1 MASKTAKLQD
11 HYHTGK
17 LWHSPDFLKLWIGET
32 VSLLGSEV
40 TTLAL
45 PLTAIVLLKAT
56 PLQMGL
62 LSAAGSV
69 PFLLVTLFAGVWID
83 HKRRRP
89 TLIIANIGRA
99 ILLGLVPLLAF
110 LGYLRIEYLFIIA
123 LLTGILTVFFQLAYE
138 AYLPRLVEQDQ
149 LVEGNSKLSLSSSLA
164 ELGGPG
170 LAGILVQAITAPF
183 AILVDAFSFLFSA
196 LNLLIIHKPE
206 PSFPSSQEKI
216 HIFREMSEGIHLT
229 VKNSYLRAF
238 AGEAATYNLFWEVI
252 QVVLV
257 LFAVRQLH
265 LSSLLIGL
273 IFAVGS
279 VGSLFSALVTE
290 RLARKFGVGKTMIA
304 AQMLGDIAT
313 LFIPLTAILGS
324 QTGAITCMILAFFL
338 RGAGNTMCN
347 VHVNSVRQTIT
358 PDAFRG
364 RTNAV
369 YRLLVSGVVAI
380 GALLGGVLGQQLGLQ
395 LTLLVGAL
403 GVSSSWLWL
412 LCSSLRR
419 LHQLPSGAEE
429 LISAPK
435 DDIVREGKTSS
446 QLS

>member
-1 MASKTAKLQD
+1 MASKTTKLQN
-11 HYHTGK
+11 HYHTGT
-17 LWHSPDFLKLWIGET
+17 LWHSHDFLKLWTGET

-62 LSAAGSV
+62 LSAAGSI

-89 TLIIANIGRA
+89 TLIIANLGRA
-99 ILLGLVPLLAF
+99 VLLALVPLLAF

-123 LLTGILTVFFQLAYE
+123 LLAGVLTVFFQLAYE
-138 AYLPRLVEQDQ
+138 AYLPRLVEQHQ
-149 LVEGNSKLSLSSSLA
+149 LVDGNSKLSLSSSIA

-170 LAGILVQAITAPF
+170 LAGILVQTITAPF
-183 AILVDAFSFLFSA
+183 AILVDALSFLFSA
-196 LNLLIIHKPE
+196 LNLLLISKPE
-206 PSFPSSQEKI
+206 PTLPSSQEKI
-216 HIFREMSEGIHLT
+216 HIFREIREGIHVT
-229 VKNSYLRAF
+229 VKNCYLRAF
-238 AGEAATYNLFWEVI
+238 AGEAATYNLFWQAI

-279 VGSLFSALVTE
+279 IGSLLSALLTE
-290 RLARKFGVGKTMIA
+290 RLAHKFGVGKTMIA
-304 AQMLGDIAT
+304 AQTLSDVAT
-313 LFIPLTAILGS
+313 LLIPLTTILGS
-324 QTGAITCMILAFFL
+324 KNSTIVCMIVAFFL

-358 PDAFRG
+358 PDALRG

-369 YRLLVSGVVAI
+369 YRLLVSGVIAI
-380 GALLGGVLGQQLGLQ
+380 GALLGGVLGQQLGLP
-395 LTLLVGAL
+395 LTLLIGAL

-412 LCSSLRR
+412 LFSPLRR
-419 LHQLPSGAEE
+419 LHQLSAED
-429 LISAPK
+429 A
-435 DDIVREGKTSS
+435 
-446 QLS
+446 